1 MVRLQTIYLSK
12 ECNPEVLAKKSF
24 TTSHHINNL
33 VVRFSLGNKDGVAM
47 KVNEMIYHYHIAH
60 NTPCL
65 PPPPTISSITCGA
78 TIIPKPGET
87 RNTSEWICKIWG

>member
-33 VVRFSLGNKDGVAM
+33 VVRFSLGHKDGVPM
-47 KVNEMIYHYHIAH
+47 KVNEMIHHYHIAH
-60 NTPCL
+60 NTLCL

-78 TIIPKPGET
+78 L
-87 RNTSEWICKIWG
+87 